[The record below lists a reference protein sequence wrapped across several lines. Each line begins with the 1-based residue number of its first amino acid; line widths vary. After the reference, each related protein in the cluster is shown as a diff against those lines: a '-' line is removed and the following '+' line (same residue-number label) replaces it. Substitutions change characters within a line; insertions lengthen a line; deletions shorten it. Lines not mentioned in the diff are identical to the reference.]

1 MADVVD
7 FRRPPS
13 DSELQWRCNCGCETF
28 YARCDNVLVCAN
40 CSVVADEL
48 VGNWTEVL
56 GPVKVLAE
64 KHKEGLVVRTM
75 GSSTAAARRSMQSID
90 PDTVVAIIGI
100 KPDGAV
106 TTFCR
111 SETPEQFDWT
121 DRHITLARDLIMKD
135 RPE

>member
-7 FRRPPS
+7 FRLPPS
-13 DSELQWRCNCGCETF
+13 DSDLQWRCCCGCETF

-40 CSVVADEL
+40 CGVVADEL
-48 VGNWTEVL
+48 AGNWTAVL
-56 GPVKVLAE
+56 GPVKVPAE
-64 KHKEGLVVRTM
+64 KHTEGLVVRAM

-90 PDTVVAIIGI
+90 PETVVAIIGI

-121 DRHITLARDLIMKD
+121 DRNITHARDLIMKD